1 MKKLITFSVILL
13 SSIGAFITFTN
24 ESYKDNGRAGNT
36 GSPGEPTC
44 QTGGCHSGVANSGP
58 GSVTITSS
66 DMTGWE
72 YVPGTT
78 YNISVNVAETGKLVF
93 GLATEA
99 LSTSNTNAGTLN
111 VTNATRM
118 RLLTAANGRTSL
130 THQFNGGLSNDAA
143 TFDFTW
149 TAPSTDIGNITFYV
163 AGNACNRNGNTSG
176 DQCYT
181 TTQVCTAKVADT
193 TGTGIQSFESELNLN
208 IFPNPVV
215 DKINIHLNNTSIINN
230 TNISLID
237 LSGKIVANLANN
249 IQLTSNSVLSYDRPS
264 NLNTGLYILQIS
276 NGRET
281 KSSRLFL
288 Q

>member
-13 SSIGAFITFTN
+13 SSLGAFITFTN
-24 ESYKDNGRAGNT
+24 ESYKDNGRSGNN
-36 GSPGEPTC
+36 GSPGEATC
-44 QTGGCHSGVANSGP
+44 QTGGCHAGTANSGT
-58 GSVTITSS
+58 GSVSISSS

-93 GLATEA
+93 GLGVEA
-99 LSTSNTNAGTLN
+99 LNSSNANAGTLN
-111 VTNATRM
+111 VTNTTRM
-118 RLLTAANGRTSL
+118 RLLTATNGRTSL
-130 THQFNGGLSNDAA
+130 THQLNGGLSTDAA

-149 TAPSTDIGNITFYV
+149 TAPATDIGTVTFYV
-163 AGNACNRNGNTSG
+163 AGLAGNKNGNTSG

-181 TTQVCTAKVADT
+181 ISRTCSAKTNVGI
-193 TGTGIQSFESELNLN
+193 GTIDSKMDMS

-230 TNISLID
+230 ATISLID
-237 LSGKIVANLANN
+237 MSGKIATILANN
-249 IQLTSNSVLSYDRPS
+249 VQLTSNSVLTYDRPS
-264 NLNTGLYILQIS
+264 NLKTGLYILQIS
-276 NGRET
+276 NGKDT